1 MEAIAKVFVN
11 GNSQAVRIPKE
22 FRIDSDLVKIIKEG
36 EKLIIMPLT
45 PRKGWDEAFKKM
57 RKNGDDKLLIDDM
70 LDGDFD
76 V

>member
-1 MEAIAKVFVN
+1 MEAISKVFIN
-11 GNSQAVRIPKE
+11 GNSQAIRIPKE
-22 FRIDSDLVKIIKEG
+22 FRINSNEVKIIKEG
-36 EKLIIMPLT
+36 EKLIIMPIT

-70 LDGDFD
+70 LDGDFN

>member
-11 GNSQAVRIPKE
+11 GNSQAIRIPKE
-22 FRIDSDLVKIIKEG
+22 FRINSDEVKITKDG
-36 EKLIIMPLT
+36 EKLIIMPIT

-57 RKNGDDKLLIDDM
+57 RENGDDELLIDDM
-70 LDGDFD
+70 LDGDFN

>member
-1 MEAIAKVFVN
+1 MEAIAKVFYN
-11 GNSQAVRIPKE
+11 GNSQAIRIPKE
-22 FRIDSDLVKIIKEG
+22 LRIDSDEVKIIKEG
-36 EKLIIMPLT
+36 GKLIIEPLN

-57 RKNGDDKLLIDDM
+57 RQNGDDELLIDDV

>member
-1 MEAIAKVFVN
+1 MEAIAKVFIN
-11 GNSQAVRIPKE
+11 GNSQAIRIPKE
-22 FRIDSDLVKIIKEG
+22 FRINSNEVKIIKEG
-36 EKLIIMPLT
+36 EKLIIMPVT

-57 RKNGDDKLLIDDM
+57 RENGDDVLLIDDM